1 MKKAILIILLSV
13 FAFSTHAKTL
23 RAYMTYSV
31 FNNPDGKPYIE
42 TYLTVQSGSLNFIKT
57 EEGKYTA
64 SVFVEI
70 LFHKAD
76 DSTIVNFNK
85 YAVNLPE
92 IADTNNVTFNLLDVQ
107 RYTLSKGDYYFELK
121 INDKNGNDKPYV
133 YFEQFSV
140 DFPDEKPSFSDIE
153 LIGDYT
159 KSNDTSLL
167 VKNGYKL
174 IPYIFSYFPQS
185 VSKMDY
191 YLEFYPRL
199 QTDNKFLIVSYIR
212 PFEINKKLEKYIHYK
227 KVEAD
232 KVKVMLNSVDIS
244 NLPSGNYYLVVE
256 ARDVHNNIIASKE
269 MFFQRSNPKVT
280 EDFYKSFLAD
290 AKNTFAGQITN
301 RDTIVKYIKYLNPI
315 STEMERIYA
324 QSQIK
329 TADITQLQNYFYG
342 FWLKR
347 DKLHPYLKWLK
358 YKELVDQVNHDFST
372 IAYKGYETD
381 RGRVYLQYGPPN
393 VMTKSYHEPAAY
405 PYEIWHYYKMN
416 NQRNI
421 KFVFYSK
428 DLATNDFQLI
438 HSNAV
443 GELSNYQWQ
452 SFIYHRTWS
461 YDNIDNTQPPDAW
474 GNQATDYYYHP
485 R

>member
-1 MKKAILIILLSV
+1 MKRAILIIFLSA
-13 FAFSTHAKTL
+13 FALAMHAKTL
-23 RAYMTYSV
+23 RAYMSYSV

-42 TYLTVQSGSLNFIKT
+42 TYLTIQSNSLNFIKT
-57 EEGKYTA
+57 DDGKYTG

-70 LFHKAD
+70 LFRKAS

-92 IADTNNVTFNLLDVQ
+92 VTDTNNISFNLLDVQ
-107 RYTLSKGDYYFELK
+107 RYTLSKGDYFFELK
-121 INDKNGNDKPYV
+121 INDKNSKEKPFAY
-133 YFEQFSV
+133 YEQFSV
-140 DFPDEKPSFSDIE
+140 NFPADKPAFSDIE
-153 LIGDYT
+153 FLSEYS
-159 KSNDTSLL
+159 KSTDTSLI

-174 IPYIFSYFPQS
+174 IPYIFSYYPQS
-185 VSKMDY
+185 VNSLNY
-191 YLEFYPRL
+191 YLEFYPNI
-199 QTDNKFLIVSYIR
+199 TGNNKYLIVSYIR
-212 PFEINKKLEKYIHYK
+212 PFEIDEKLEKFIHYK
-227 KVEAD
+227 KIEVK
-232 KVKVMLNSVDIS
+232 KVKVLLNGMDIS

-256 ARDVHNNIIASKE
+256 ARDKNNNIVATKQ
-269 MFFQRSNPKVT
+269 MFFQRSNP
-280 EDFYKSFLAD
+280 EISHEIYKSFLAD

-301 RDTIVKYIKYLNPI
+301 RDTLIQYIKYLAPI
-315 STEMERIYA
+315 STEMERVFA
-324 QSQIK
+324 ESQIK
-329 TADITQLQNYFYG
+329 SADISQLQNYFYG

-347 DKLHPYLKWLK
+347 DKIHPLLKWLK

-372 IAYKGYETD
+372 TAYKGYLTD

-405 PYEIWHYYKMN
+405 PYEIWHYYRLD

-421 KFVFYSK
+421 KFVFYCK

-443 GELSNYQWQ
+443 GELANYQWQ
-452 SFIYHRTWS
+452 SFIYHRTWDF
-461 YDNIDNTQPPDAW
+461 DNVDDTQPPDAW
-474 GNQATDYYYHP
+474 GNKASDYYYQP